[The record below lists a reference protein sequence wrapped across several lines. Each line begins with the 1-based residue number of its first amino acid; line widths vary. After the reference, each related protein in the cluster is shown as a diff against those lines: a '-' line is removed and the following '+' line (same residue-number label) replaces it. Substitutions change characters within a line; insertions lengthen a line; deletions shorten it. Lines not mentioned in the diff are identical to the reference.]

1 MLRRIIWE
9 PTCGTS
15 IDEASVPHHH
25 ICTVTWSLDRGLLG
39 QRLKTSLVPTRTSW
53 YDLLIIIDYYHGFSF
68 FLSCISRGPCNNWHY
83 LGHVKHVDYDDEVVT
98 LAVDVCDVTFGTAR
112 RGPRPLLVVP
122 NVTAH
127 PSTASVLITV
137 LLYNGPLFCGFNVP
151 IKGLKV
157 CWHKRARQRSCQ
169 GFEPQSTMLW
179 TAEQQEQVRGG
190 KVGEGV
196 GARARPK
203 YVVFAPRSC

>member
-1 MLRRIIWE
+1 VERVSTKLPFHII
-9 PTCGTS
+9 TS
-15 IDEASVPHHH
+15 AQLPGHSIAVFSDSV
-25 ICTVTWSLDRGLLG
+25 SKLLSFLLG
-39 QRLKTSLVPTRTSW
+39 HPDMTYLS
-53 YDLLIIIDYYHGFSF
+53 LLIIIMVSLPG
-68 FLSCISRGPCNNWHY
+68 ISRGPCNNWHY
-83 LGHVKHVDYDDEVVT
+83 LGHVKHVHYDDEVVT
-98 LAVDVCDVTFGTAR
+98 LAVDGWDVTFGTAR

-127 PSTASVLITV
+127 LSTASVLITV

-157 CWHKRARQRSCQ
+157 CWHNRARQRSCQ
-169 GFEPQSTMLW
+169 GFEPRSTMLW

-190 KVGEGV
+190 RVGEGV